1 VSIHILQVGEFREKM
16 PVWLKEKQFVVKE
29 TRFEGV
35 EAWPLAF
42 RALFEGGNVG
52 KTMVMI
58 PPAVTIDVPKH
69 S

>member
-1 VSIHILQVGEFREKM
+1 M
-16 PVWLKEKQFVVKE
+16 PVWLKEKKFVAEE

-35 EAWPLAF
+35 DQWPLAF

-58 PPAVTIDVPKH
+58 PPVATLPVPKAE
-69 S
+69 